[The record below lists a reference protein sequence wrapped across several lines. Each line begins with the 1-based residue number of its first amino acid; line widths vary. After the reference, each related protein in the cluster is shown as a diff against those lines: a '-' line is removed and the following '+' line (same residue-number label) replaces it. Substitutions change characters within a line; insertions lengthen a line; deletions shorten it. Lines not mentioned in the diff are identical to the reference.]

1 MSLEDIRSSQEV
13 GTDLEQ
19 PDEVTTLNPSA
30 PESSE
35 MASLLEGMD
44 TLAAVPSRQARLYR
58 ARC

>member
-13 GTDLEQ
+13 GTDLAQ

-30 PESSE
+30 PEASE

-44 TLAAVPSRQARLYR
+44 SLGSSRWRQARLYR
-58 ARC
+58 ARF